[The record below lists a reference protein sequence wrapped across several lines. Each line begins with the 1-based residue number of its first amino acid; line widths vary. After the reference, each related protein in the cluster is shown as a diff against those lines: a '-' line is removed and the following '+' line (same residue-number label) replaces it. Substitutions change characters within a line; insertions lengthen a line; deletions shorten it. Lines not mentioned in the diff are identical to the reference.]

1 MRIGLI
7 VGGFPAITDPWAV
20 QQAAALAERGHQV
33 VVCAV
38 RRFDEY
44 AEYFPEFS
52 ACGFDRSMR
61 TFPDTTQP
69 RGSSR
74 VLRAAARALVR
85 HPRRC
90 GPIIL
95 WETFTPRPHIGLS
108 VLQRLA
114 NLVPFLSEARFDVIH
129 AHFAPNALRILPA
142 LQAGLLRAPLL
153 TTFHGYDANSF
164 PGRYGHN
171 VYRNLFDIGDRFT
184 VGTAFMARRVLDLGC
199 SPDKLVQIPM
209 GIELSSFPFATR
221 SRERGEPIQILSV
234 ARLVEVK
241 GLEYGIRAFA
251 AIAQNHTN
259 LRYVIAG
266 DGPLRAELE
275 QLAHTLGM
283 AERIHFLGTQSP
295 RQSHALYRSSHLFL
309 HSGIVS
315 KTGAVESQSIV
326 LAEAQA
332 SGLPVVASRIG
343 GIPEVVIEGESAIL
357 VPTGDV
363 KALSGQLES
372 LVNRP
377 NRWPTM
383 GRAGRAFVERE
394 FSSATMIRRLLSVY
408 EELL

>member
-1 MRIGLI
+1 
-7 VGGFPAITDPWAV
+7 
-20 QQAAALAERGHQV
+20 
-33 VVCAV
+33 
-38 RRFDEY
+38 
-44 AEYFPEFS
+44 
-52 ACGFDRSMR
+52 
-61 TFPDTTQP
+61 
-69 RGSSR
+69 
-74 VLRAAARALVR
+74 
-85 HPRRC
+85 
-90 GPIIL
+90 
-95 WETFTPRPHIGLS
+95 
-108 VLQRLA
+108 
-114 NLVPFLSEARFDVIH
+114 
-129 AHFAPNALRILPA
+129 
-142 LQAGLLRAPLL
+142 
-153 TTFHGYDANSF
+153 
-164 PGRYGHN
+164 
-171 VYRNLFDIGDRFT
+171 
-184 VGTAFMARRVLDLGC
+184 MARRVLDLGC